1 MYIYFLCPTH
11 LDPAVLHGAGAE
23 LGDVEV
29 VVLLQ
34 QEHPV
39 GRPLPVLLGGQT
51 GQAGVQALAQGLN
64 TLQ

>member
-1 MYIYFLCPTH
+1 MFPTH
-11 LDPAVLHGAGAE
+11 LHPTVLHGAGAE

-34 QEHPV
+34 QEHAI

-51 GQAGVQALAQGLN
+51 GQAGVEAPTQGLN
-64 TLQ
+64 SLQ